1 MVDWRKR
8 GQVENTWKHRQI
20 FFSHGGLEDDGTG
33 RMDNM
38 SRSQICFSFTSV
50 DLELES
56 IKWIRSSH
64 DSQHGNLKRLCA
76 AYSSI
81 SSDR

>member
-1 MVDWRKR
+1 
-8 GQVENTWKHRQI
+8 
-20 FFSHGGLEDDGTG
+20 
-33 RMDNM
+33 MDIM

-81 SSDR
+81 SSDGRCHFLILCRSFIFNARDIIQTSDRR

>member
-20 FFSHGGLEDDGTG
+20 FFSRGGLEDNGTG
-33 RMDNM
+33 RMDIM
-38 SRSQICFSFTSV
+38 SRSQICFTSV

-56 IKWIRSSH
+56 IKWIRSSR
-64 DSQHGNLKRLCA
+64 DSQHGNLKRVCA